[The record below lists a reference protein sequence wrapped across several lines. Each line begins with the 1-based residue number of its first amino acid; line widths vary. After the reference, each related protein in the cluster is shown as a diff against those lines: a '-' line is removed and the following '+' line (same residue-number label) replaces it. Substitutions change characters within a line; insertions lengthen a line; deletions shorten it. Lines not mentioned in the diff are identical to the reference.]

1 MMVAKLGS
9 NFRWGYMGTAFGY
22 RQVARCFCFW
32 HSRRISYRN
41 LERGVLFAWQVKTK
55 LTIDR
60 FCEKSWQVM
69 TEQFWTKK
77 HRPGELFQ
85 NSESYIIHMQNS

>member
-1 MMVAKLGS
+1 MQYYHLFFYINSGSKTDQLLG
-9 NFRWGYMGTAFGY
+9 MGNVGFE
-22 RQVARCFCFW
+22 
-32 HSRRISYRN
+32 YRN

-85 NSESYIIHMQNS
+85 NSESYIKIIHMQNS